1 MATLSVRMDD
11 STKSAFEKFCN
22 AVGLT
27 ASAAVNMFAKKV
39 VNTHKIPFT
48 ISDDE
53 DPFWSEEN
61 QTFLKKNIK
70 DMENG
75 INVHEHDM
83 SEVGL

>member
-11 STKSAFEKFCN
+11 STKIAFEKFCN

-48 ISDDE
+48 VSDDE

-61 QTFLKKNIK
+61 QARLKRSIQHAKEGK
-70 DMENG
+70 L
-75 INVHEHDM
+75 VKHDLN
-83 SEVGL
+83 EVL